1 MWTPSGDSS
10 EDISEGNEA
19 HKTLQKFLETV
30 NEEYIETEYLVHNH
44 PTNPSGIGYAD
55 IVFHGTSGDE
65 VYETKPGSWS
75 VPNTERYFIG
85 INQRKEYIQGM
96 KTTYENAYIGQN
108 ARPVNETGITLY
120 PIIYGLVLPSVS
132 NPEISIKY
140 YVYPDLDMEN
150 GRLGMIYYEYGT
162 KQKQTEREKAVEMAQ
177 EYLKK
182 YMQLCEKEEDREAE
196 QVFEWPTVDID
207 PELIWDS
214 ILAGGALAVTYI
226 MEHGGLAALLAY

>member
-1 MWTPSGDSS
+1 
-10 EDISEGNEA
+10 
-19 HKTLQKFLETV
+19 
-30 NEEYIETEYLVHNH
+30 
-44 PTNPSGIGYAD
+44 
-55 IVFHGTSGDE
+55 
-65 VYETKPGSWS
+65 
-75 VPNTERYFIG
+75 
-85 INQRKEYIQGM
+85 
-96 KTTYENAYIGQN
+96 
-108 ARPVNETGITLY
+108 
-120 PIIYGLVLPSVS
+120 
-132 NPEISIKY
+132 
-140 YVYPDLDMEN
+140 MEN

-196 QVFEWPTVDID
+196 QVLEWPTVDID